1 MARIQGFSIK
11 NYGVLRDITI
21 GKLWNTQ
28 QNQSLTPM
36 TVVIGKNGT
45 GKSSLFDALDFLA
58 DCLKSGVEEACD
70 ARGRGGFDR
79 IHSQGSNEPIEF
91 QIYYRQASGDRPI
104 TYELVIDTDGTRRP
118 YVKEERLRQRR
129 RGQRHG
135 WPFSFLWMK
144 DGQGVAWKGEE
155 LGSPGEPDDDEEVF
169 FSKIIGEISSGKQ
182 TEESRETE
190 VIELQ
195 NKRKLGIATL
205 GALKQHPRIS
215 EHFASSSKGGT

>member
-1 MARIQGFSIK
+1 MARIEGFSIK

-45 GKSSLFDALDFLA
+45 GKSSLFDALGFLA

-104 TYELVIDTDGTRRP
+104 TYELVIDT
-118 YVKEERLRQRR
+118 E
-129 RGQRHG
+129 
-135 WPFSFLWMK
+135 WN
-144 DGQGVAWKGEE
+144 
-155 LGSPGEPDDDEEVF
+155 
-169 FSKIIGEISSGKQ
+169 Q
-182 TEESRETE
+182 TSLCE
-190 VIELQ
+190 
-195 NKRKLGIATL
+195 
-205 GALKQHPRIS
+205 
-215 EHFASSSKGGT
+215 GGTPSPATQGPKTRVAFFVSMDERRSGSRLEGGGNWGAQANPTTMKKCFSAR